1 MPRKSAESLTVA
13 PLRVDGKPARL
24 TCRQDAPEAVRAAFA
39 RVVASV
45 DASHFAPADAP
56 LIERFAEAIVQA
68 EAAAAA
74 LDEAGPVTPDG
85 KVSPW
90 LIVQEK
96 AHRSATALA
105 AKLRLSPVSRMSQ
118 DKASKTAARPSWE
131 ALSVDWAALRR
142 DSK

>member
-24 TCRQDAPEAVRAAFA
+24 TCRRTAPEAVQAAFA

-45 DASHFAPADAP
+45 EAGHFQPADAP
-56 LIERFAEAIVQA
+56 LIERYAEAIVQA
-68 EAAAAA
+68 EAASTA
-74 LDEAGPVTPDG
+74 LDQFGPVTPEG

-90 LIVQEK
+90 LVVQEK

-105 AKLRLSPVSRMSQ
+105 GKLRLAPVARMSQ
-118 DKASKTAARPSWE
+118 DRAAKTAERPAWE
-131 ALSVDWAALRR
+131 SVGVDWSSIKGSRR
-142 DSK
+142 